1 MQNFIWNSETEN
13 TEDDDASTYLSI
25 GDLMSG
31 LLMFFV
37 LLFITALA
45 QIDEPKRVVIGNVIG
60 EMKNNNINVKVNPE
74 TGDISIQESILFA
87 QGSTELKSQGKDF
100 LRRFV
105 PVYSRVIFSKP
116 EIENEI
122 SRVVIEGH
130 TSSEGDNKTNME
142 LSVLRASSVYKF
154 IFYDLNFSTKASLSQ
169 KILAAGRGEIEA
181 DRTRD
186 NPADRKVLFR
196 LQFRSD
202 ELVKKSFI
210 NKSQDKNK

>member
-1 MQNFIWNSETEN
+1 MQNFTWDSESGN

-60 EMKNNNINVKVNPE
+60 EMKSNNINVKVNPE

-87 QGSTELKSQGKDF
+87 QGSTELKPQGKDF
-100 LRRFV
+100 LRRFI
-105 PVYSRVIFSKP
+105 PVYSRVIFSKQ
-116 EIENEI
+116 EIENEV

-130 TSSEGDNKTNME
+130 TSSEGDDKTNME
-142 LSVLRASSVYKF
+142 LSVLRVSSVYKF
-154 IFYDLNFSTKASLSQ
+154 IFYDMNFTTKSSLSH

-181 DRTRD
+181 DKTRD
-186 NPADRKVLFR
+186 NPANRKVLFR

-202 ELVKKSFI
+202 ELV
-210 NKSQDKNK
+210 NKSYIKKYQDKNK

>member
-1 MQNFIWNSETEN
+1 MQNFTWDYEPEN
-13 TEDDDASTYLSI
+13 TENDDASIYLSI

-60 EMKNNNINVKVNPE
+60 EMKNNNINVQVNPE
-74 TGDISIQESILFA
+74 TGDISIEESILFA
-87 QGSTELKSQGKDF
+87 QGSTELKPKGKDF
-100 LRRFV
+100 LRRFI

-130 TSSEGDNKTNME
+130 TSSEGDDKTNME

-154 IFYDLNFSTKASLSQ
+154 IFYDLIFSTKASLSQ

-181 DRTRD
+181 DKTRD

-202 ELVKKSFI
+202 ELAKKSL
-210 NKSQDKNK
+210 